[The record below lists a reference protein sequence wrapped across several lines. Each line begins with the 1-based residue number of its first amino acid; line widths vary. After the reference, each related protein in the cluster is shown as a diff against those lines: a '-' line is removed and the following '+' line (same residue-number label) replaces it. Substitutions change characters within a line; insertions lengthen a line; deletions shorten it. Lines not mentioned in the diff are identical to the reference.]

1 MNDFVFHTP
10 TKVFFGR
17 GGEKK
22 VGEILRSYGF
32 SKVLFHYGS
41 GSIKRS
47 GLYDTVVAS
56 LKDAGI
62 SFVELGGVKANPLR
76 SLVETGTGGKGRT
89 DPCRRRRKR
98 P

>member
-62 SFVELGGVKANPLR
+62 SFVELGGVEANPKV
-76 SLVETGTGGKGRT
+76 SLA
-89 DPCRRRRKR
+89 
-98 P
+98 

>member
-62 SFVELGGVKANPLR
+62 SFVELGGVESRK
-76 SLVETGTGGKGRT
+76 TGTGGKGRP

>member
-41 GSIKRS
+41 GSIKHS
-47 GLYDTVVAS
+47 GL
-56 LKDAGI
+56 
-62 SFVELGGVKANPLR
+62 
-76 SLVETGTGGKGRT
+76 
-89 DPCRRRRKR
+89 
-98 P
+98 

>member
-62 SFVELGGVKANPLR
+62 SFVELGGVEANPKV
-76 SLVETGTGGKGRT
+76 SLAWKAAKLAREEKV
-89 DPCRRRRKR
+89 DLILA
-98 P
+98 